1 MTDAMTPPPVR
12 NDLFD
17 KSRFD
22 RGRPKRV
29 EAAWYLIKIVFF
41 LSAWPWPVGLKVR
54 ILRAFG
60 CEVGIGL
67 VLRPRVNIHFPWRLT
82 IGDHC
87 WIGERTEILNL
98 ASVVLEDHCTLS
110 HDVYLAAAGHD
121 TSSAS
126 MAYKNRPIRI
136 GRSAWVT
143 TRAFVGPGVTVGEGA
158 VIGAGAVVMRDV
170 EPNSVMV
177 GNPAVAVAT
186 RRITRP

>member
-1 MTDAMTPPPVR
+1 MPEATSPPPVR

-17 KSRFD
+17 KARFD
-22 RGRPKRV
+22 RGRSKTV
-29 EAAWYLIKIVFF
+29 EAAWYLIKVVFF
-41 LSAWPWPVGLKVR
+41 LSAWPWPVTLKVR
-54 ILRAFG
+54 LLRAFG
-60 CEVGIGL
+60 CQVGTGL
-67 VLRPRVNIHFPWRLT
+67 VLRPRVNIHFPWKLT

-98 ASVVLEDHCTLS
+98 ENVVLEDHSTLS

-121 TSSAS
+121 SSSAS

-158 VIGAGAVVMRDV
+158 VIGAGAVVLNDV
-170 EPNSVMV
+170 EPSAVMV
-177 GNPAVAVAT
+177 GNPAVAVAVRQIT
-186 RRITRP
+186 RR